1 MRSLSGSDQFD
12 LGPGTATFQIALEN
26 DREGPVSA
34 PQYHCYSEMVAQVG
48 FNLPASGTGTM
59 VFSQFAQ
66 LGG

>member
-1 MRSLSGSDQFD
+1 VRSLSGSDQFD
-12 LGPGTATFQIALEN
+12 LKPGTATFQVALEN
-26 DREGPVSA
+26 DSEGPVSA